1 MCKWYYNMCKQMLLL
16 AIDLIVYSDRM
27 CPWRVWL
34 CYETKN
40 GLVEM
45 QFPC

>member
-1 MCKWYYNMCKQMLLL
+1 MLLL